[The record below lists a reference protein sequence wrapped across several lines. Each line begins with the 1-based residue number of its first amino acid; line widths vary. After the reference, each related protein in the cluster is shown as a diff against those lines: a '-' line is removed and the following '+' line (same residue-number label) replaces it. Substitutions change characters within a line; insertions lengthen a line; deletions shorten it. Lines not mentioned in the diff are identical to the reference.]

1 MRKVLSIAILLGL
14 TALLYHCRPE
24 RNYIEDNDA
33 ILEFSVDTVYFDT
46 IFTTIGTTTK
56 SFTVVNPYSR
66 FIKIEDIKLAGGSES
81 VFRINVDGIPGTEFS
96 NYEIAPKDSM
106 YVFVE
111 ATLDPNGDPNILRI
125 QDSIT
130 FSVNGNLQDVDLV
143 AWGQDVHLLR
153 DSILDYST
161 TWTNEK
167 PYLIIGGILIDSLQ
181 TLVIE
186 EGVKIYMHRDAVML
200 VKGSLQ
206 INGSLESP
214 VSILGDRLEYDY
226 RDIPGQW
233 GYIFFL
239 NGSEQNSINYAEIK
253 NGTIGLLVNSP
264 MYGEEPVL
272 RLQNTEI
279 NQMSYDGILAQ
290 GTTIVASNTVIGDC
304 GNSSIELLYEG
315 AFIFTHCTIYNN
327 WNTGFSNRKTPAV
340 FVANFLP
347 ISNTEIITSNIVQA
361 DFRNC
366 IISGSRAHEISISK
380 AEGGELNYFFD
391 HCLTKID
398 LEKYDYTQDPKFF
411 SILNNE
417 PVLFDTIPGSYQLDS
432 LSPAINKGGL
442 DYALQY
448 PLDKKGDYRTED
460 GLPDLGAYE
469 RISE

>member
-1 MRKVLSIAILLGL
+1 MRKVLGITILIGL

-24 RNYIEDNDA
+24 RNYIEDMDA
-33 ILEFSVDTVYFDT
+33 TLEFSVDTVYFDT

-56 SFTVVNPYSR
+56 FFTIINPYSR

-81 VFRINVDGIPGTEFS
+81 VFRINVDGVPGIEFS
-96 NYEIAPKDSM
+96 NYEIAPEDSM

-161 TWTNEK
+161 TWNSEK
-167 PYLIIGGILIDSLQ
+167 PYLIIGGILVDSLQ
-181 TLVIE
+181 TLIME
-186 EGVKIYMHRDAVML
+186 EGTRIYMHRDAVIY

-206 INGSLESP
+206 INGSLDSP
-214 VSILGDRLEYDY
+214 VTILGDRLEYDY

-239 NGSEQNSINYAEIK
+239 NGSMQNSINYAEIK

-264 MYGEEPVL
+264 MYGEDPVL
-272 RLQNTEI
+272 RIQNTEI
-279 NQMSYDGILAQ
+279 NHMSYDGILAQ
-290 GTTIVASNTVIGDC
+290 GTTIEASNTVIGDC
-304 GNSSIELLYEG
+304 GNSSVELLYEG
-315 AFIFTHCTIYNN
+315 AFVFTHCTIYNN
-327 WNTGFSNRKTPAV
+327 WNTGYSNRKTPAV
-340 FVANFLP
+340 FIANYLP

-366 IISGSRAHEISISK
+366 IISGSRAHEISISTSD
-380 AEGGELNYFFD
+380 AGELSYFFD

-398 LEKYDYTQDPKFF
+398 LEKYDYTQDAKFF
-411 SILNNE
+411 SIINNE
-417 PVLFDTIPGSYQLDS
+417 AVRFDTIPGSYQLDS
-432 LSPAINKGGL
+432 LSPAINKGAP
-442 DYALQY
+442 DYAV
-448 PLDKKGDYRTED
+448 PIPFDKNGVDRFAY